1 MPGAPAG
8 RSSRTFGSGVRAGN
22 GLVRISWCPA
32 LSTLVSG
39 PSSAAAFE
47 LRADGS
53 FRYAPAAGLTEA
65 IDLAELKLH
74 RVM

>member
-47 LRADGS
+47 LREDGS
-53 FRYAPAAGLTEA
+53 FRYAPAGFTGA
-65 IDLAELKLH
+65 IDLAGPKLH

>member
-1 MPGAPAG
+1 
-8 RSSRTFGSGVRAGN
+8 VRHRPRG
-22 GLVRISWCPA
+22 CPA

-65 IDLAELKLH
+65 IDLAEPKLH

>member
-1 MPGAPAG
+1 VP
-8 RSSRTFGSGVRAGN
+8 SSLDAGVR
-22 GLVRISWCPA
+22 
-32 LSTLVSG
+32 

-65 IDLAELKLH
+65 IDLAEPKLH